1 MSKLETIEGV
11 GPAVGARLRSAGVRG
26 TGTLL
31 KKGATKSGRAEIARI
46 VGLDEGRVLK
56 FVNHCDLM
64 RVRGVGGEYA
74 EILEAAGV
82 DTVPELATRNAG
94 NLARRMA
101 EVNAE
106 KRLVRLVPSEK
117 RVADWIG
124 QARGLGRVVTH

>member
-11 GPAVGARLRSAGVRG
+11 GPALGAKLRAAGVRG

-31 KKGATKSGRAEIARI
+31 KKGATKSGRGEIARTAGI
-46 VGLDEGRVLK
+46 DESRVLK

-74 EILEAAGV
+74 ELLEGAGV
-82 DTVPELATRNAG
+82 DTVPALAMRNAG

-101 EVNAE
+101 QVNGQ
-106 KRLVRLVPSEK
+106 KRLVRL
-117 RVADWIG
+117 
-124 QARGLGRVVTH
+124 GRIITH